1 MFKVRQGS
9 DATDRDG
16 VRNNCDNKALAD
28 HFFSRR
34 KGMNRHVKRFF
45 EMNDSVRTQEMKT
58 ISVDKGG
65 IIR

>member
-16 VRNNCDNKALAD
+16 VQNNCDNKALAD
-28 HFFSRR
+28 YFFCRR

-45 EMNDSVRTQEMKT
+45 EMNDSVRIKEMRT
-58 ISVDKGG
+58 ILVDKGG
-65 IIR
+65 IMQ

>member
-16 VRNNCDNKALAD
+16 VRNNCANKALAD
-28 HFFSRR
+28 YFFSRR

-45 EMNDSVRTQEMKT
+45 EMNDSVRTKEMKT

-65 IIR
+65 IIQ